1 MNEIGKKKS
10 FLKYIIAGIFIFSLI
25 AIALLIYV
33 LIRKKGVTGITYIS
47 QNNTTGTARCAYP
60 LGLSTSDGSEDVV
73 KATCDLDPSCVG
85 YYTNGTNPT
94 TWSIATKT
102 DPSKCNDWQGNV
114 GSYPL
119 YKSKASGYS
128 KSANANT
135 DQKYGCPYPLGLST
149 SDSNEDAVKGTCD
162 LDPSCAGYY
171 TSSDHGWS
179 IATKTD
185 PSKCDEKTGPGGYT
199 TFYKKT
205 PPPPPPKVGTYT
217 EIGNYAPS
225 KNSYS
230 CFHSGGI
237 EGGQKED
244 EQRVLC
250 DNDDECKGY
259 YVNKLDP
266 GGTVYTAYDT
276 PGSCKVKSDTDQT
289 IDGYTIFK
297 AKDKYYKAYGT
308 GNLKGNMTCL
318 KRFYAARRSS
328 ETGAEDTVKKICNE
342 LPNCK
347 GYYKNDKA
355 FIAAKKLPSEV
366 VSDDMSGDESGDCFS
381 DNEDSDYETEYP
393 YFMKKEV

>member
-1 MNEIGKKKS
+1 MNEIVKKKS
-10 FLKYIIAGIFIFSLI
+10 FLKYIIAGIFILI
-25 AIALLIYV
+25 LISIALLIYV

-47 QNNTTGTARCAYP
+47 QNNTTGTARCQYP
-60 LGLSTSDGSEDVV
+60 LGLSTSDSNEDSV

-185 PSKCDEKTGPGGYT
+185 PSKCDEKTGVSGYT
-199 TFYKKT
+199 TFYKKN

-217 EIGNYAPS
+217 EISNSAPS
-225 KNSYS
+225 KNPYS

-237 EGGQKED
+237 KGGQKED

-250 DNDDECKGY
+250 DNDDDCAGY
-259 YVNKLDP
+259 YFNP
-266 GGTVYTAYDT
+266 TTGGGIVYTIDKT
-276 PGSCKVKSDTDQT
+276 CTDKT
-289 IDGYTIFK
+289 ESLKIDGYDVIK
-297 AKDKYYKAYGT
+297 LKDNNYASYTNPKHYGSMSCT
-308 GNLKGNMTCL
+308 

-366 VSDDMSGDESGDCFS
+366 VSDDDMSGDVSGDCFS

>member
-1 MNEIGKKKS
+1 MNEIVKNKS
-10 FLKYIIAGIFIFSLI
+10 KYIIAGVFILSLI

-33 LIRKKGVTGITYIS
+33 LTRRKGGTGGVTYIS
-47 QNNTTGTARCAYP
+47 QDNTSESARCPYP
-60 LGLSTSDGSEDVV
+60 RKISTSDYEDVV
-73 KATCDLDPSCVG
+73 KTTCELDPSCVG
-85 YYTNGTNPT
+85 YYTNAQEQS
-94 TWSIATKT
+94 WAIATKT
-102 DPSKCNDWQGNV
+102 DPSVCKDWTYSG
-114 GSYPL
+114 YPI
-119 YKSKASGYS
+119 YKSKSSGYAINS
-128 KSANANT
+128 NPNT
-135 DQKYGCPYPLGLST
+135 DNICGCPYPLGLSS
-149 SDSNEDAVKGTCD
+149 SDSNENAVKQTCD

-171 TSSDHGWS
+171 GSANKDLF

-185 PSKCDEKTGPGGYT
+185 PSKCEDKNDRPTNMI
-199 TFYKKT
+199 TFYKKI

-230 CFHSGGI
+230 CFHSGAI

-259 YVNKLDP
+259 YFKDP
-266 GGTVYTAYDT
+266 GSAVYTAYDT
-276 PGSCKVKSDTDQT
+276 PENCVDKKTDYAKDY
-289 IDGYTIFK
+289 IIFK
-297 AKDKYYKAYGT
+297 PKDKDYKSYST
-308 GNLKGNMTCL
+308 SNIKGNMKCL
-318 KRFYAARRSS
+318 KRFYAARTSS

-366 VSDDMSGDESGDCFS
+366 VSDDDGDESGDCF
-381 DNEDSDYETEYP
+381 DGNEDSDYETEYP

>member
-1 MNEIGKKKS
+1 MNEIVKKKS

-25 AIALLIYV
+25 AIVLIYF
-33 LIRKKGVTGITYIS
+33 LTRRKSIKGVMYIS

-60 LGLSTSDGSEDVV
+60 RGLSTSDGSEDVV

-85 YYTNGTNPT
+85 YYDGSV
-94 TWSIATKT
+94 WFVATKT
-102 DPSKCNDWQGNV
+102 DPSKCNVWEGNV
-114 GSYPL
+114 GDYKF

-128 KSANANT
+128 STTNT
-135 DQKYGCPYPLGLST
+135 EQKIGCPYPLGLST
-149 SDSNEDAVKGTCD
+149 SDSNEDSVKGTCD

-171 TSSDHGWS
+171 TSSDHSWS

-225 KNSYS
+225 KNPYS
-230 CFHSGGI
+230 CFHSGVV

-266 GGTVYTAYDT
+266 GGAVYTAYYT

-297 AKDKYYKAYGT
+297 AKDKYYKVYGT

-366 VSDDMSGDESGDCFS
+366 VSDDMSGDS
-381 DNEDSDYETEYP
+381 EYDLFINHINQS
-393 YFMKKEV
+393 Y